1 MKHLIVTLL
10 CAAAALAAPA
20 QTAEF
25 GCLTIT
31 PYVDPATGF
40 DDATSRLLQQ
50 KLAYAVSL
58 ANASG
63 GFDKRFVITPKAD
76 VVQQTTTATI
86 PQKVVLRVQLTVY
99 VGDGIDGTLF
109 ASCQKELTGI
119 GGSRQQA
126 LQAAV
131 RKLNARDEELQQTIV
146 EGRERIEDYYEK
158 MAPKLLAEARSLL
171 REHKYDEAVA
181 TLAVVPR
188 SCDRYEEAR
197 ELAAT
202 CTRAAIDNANSEL
215 LIKARAAWSASPDE
229 KGAAEAAAWLG
240 AIENPSAPT
249 SAAAD
254 KLTGEMESRLTAAAR
269 ERLAVERQRIR
280 SEENVRKKRIDAS
293 ARVAGKLLDAMKP
306 SYKVVRWF

>member
-99 VGDGIDGTLF
+99 VGDGEYTLTTPLTISDDVTIIGTGDSVIVLR
-109 ASCQKELTGI
+109 S
-119 GGSRQQA
+119 QA
-126 LQAAV
+126 
-131 RKLNARDEELQQTIV
+131 
-146 EGRERIEDYYEK
+146 
-158 MAPKLLAEARSLL
+158 
-171 REHKYDEAVA
+171 
-181 TLAVVPR
+181 
-188 SCDRYEEAR
+188 
-197 ELAAT
+197 
-202 CTRAAIDNANSEL
+202 
-215 LIKARAAWSASPDE
+215 
-229 KGAAEAAAWLG
+229 
-240 AIENPSAPT
+240 
-249 SAAAD
+249 
-254 KLTGEMESRLTAAAR
+254 
-269 ERLAVERQRIR
+269 
-280 SEENVRKKRIDAS
+280 KR
-293 ARVAGKLLDAMKP
+293 
-306 SYKVVRWF
+306 

>member
-1 MKHLIVTLL
+1 MKRLFITLL
-10 CAAAALAAPA
+10 WAVAALAATG
-20 QTAEF
+20 QTARF

-40 DDATSRLLQQ
+40 DDATSRLLQT

-86 PQKVVLRVQLTVY
+86 PQKVVLRVLLTVY

-119 GGSRQQA
+119 GSSRQQA

-131 RKLNARDEELQQTIV
+131 RKLNARDEELQHTIS
-146 EGRERIEDYYEK
+146 EGRERIEAYYEK

-188 SCDRYEEAR
+188 SCGHYGEAR

-240 AIENPSAPT
+240 AIENPSAST

-269 ERLAVERQRIR
+269 ERLAVERQRIK

-306 SYKVVRWF
+306 TYRVVRWF

>member
-1 MKHLIVTLL
+1 MKRLFITLL
-10 CAAAALAAPA
+10 WAVAALAATG
-20 QTAEF
+20 QTARF

-40 DDATSRLLQQ
+40 DDATSRLLQT

-86 PQKVVLRVQLTVY
+86 SQKVVLRVLLTVY

-109 ASCQKELTGI
+109 ASCQQELTGI
-119 GGSRQQA
+119 GGSRTQA

-131 RKLNARDEELQQTIV
+131 RKLNARDEELQHTIS
-146 EGRERIEDYYEK
+146 EGRERIEAYYEK

-171 REHKYDEAVA
+171 RENKYDEAVA
-181 TLAVVPR
+181 ALAVVPR
-188 SCDRYEEAR
+188 SCARYGEAR

-202 CTRAAIDNANSEL
+202 CTRAAIDNANDAL
-215 LIKARAAWSASPDE
+215 LVKARAAWSAAPDE
-229 KGAAEAAAWLG
+229 NGAAEAAGLLA
-240 AIENPSAPT
+240 EMEHPSARAK
-249 SAAAD
+249 AAAD
-254 KLTGEMESRLTAAAR
+254 KLSAEMESRLTAAAR

-280 SEENVRKKRIDAS
+280 SNENVRKKRIDAS

-306 SYKVVRWF
+306 TYRVVRWF